1 MLISRLG
8 ACPYHVYVNLEVD
21 KQYTYIRHD
30 TWFSPQNQV
39 LFLQHLERGY
49 DMTQY
54 ELSVLKRLTLNIQ
67 KLNMDDNN
75 IEETITDIIDCIQK
89 EENIY
94 SS

>member
-1 MLISRLG
+1 
-8 ACPYHVYVNLEVD
+8 
-21 KQYTYIRHD
+21 
-30 TWFSPQNQV
+30 
-39 LFLQHLERGY
+39 
-49 DMTQY
+49 MTQY